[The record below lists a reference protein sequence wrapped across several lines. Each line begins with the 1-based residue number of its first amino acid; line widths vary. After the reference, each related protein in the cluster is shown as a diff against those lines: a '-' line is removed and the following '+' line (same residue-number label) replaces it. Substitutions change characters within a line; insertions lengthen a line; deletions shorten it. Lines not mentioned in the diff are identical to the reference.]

1 MFSTTNIQ
9 YIKQYKPRASPEEK
23 GNKLALQF
31 HITHI
36 DDILLLNNSK
46 FGDLSIVSI
55 QSNFRMQN
63 RLRTKLCE
71 NRDHFNFHIVNFP
84 FICGTFPTTSAYE
97 VYISQLI
104 HNFRACGS
112 YHGFLDR
119 GLLPT
124 RMLLYQGSLLLCC
137 SHHIERPGSSVFYW
151 FKRCIQQQSVNGLV
165 SMLVLTSS
173 SAVNQMS
180 SKHSTRTNEY
190 VAICWLSKHTELTDN
205 SIGRSVSTNAL
216 LQKK

>member
-1 MFSTTNIQ
+1 
-9 YIKQYKPRASPEEK
+9 
-23 GNKLALQF
+23 
-31 HITHI
+31 
-36 DDILLLNNSK
+36 
-46 FGDLSIVSI
+46 
-55 QSNFRMQN
+55 MQN

-71 NRDHFNFHIVNFP
+71 NRDHFNFHIVKFP

-151 FKRCIQQQSVNGLV
+151 FKRWWFP
-165 SMLVLTSS
+165 
-173 SAVNQMS
+173 
-180 SKHSTRTNEY
+180 STQY
-190 VAICWLSKHTELTDN
+190 SVAISKW
-205 SIGRSVSTNAL
+205 IGIYVSLDIVKCSEPDVIKTFNENQWSCRHL
-216 LQKK
+216 LAFQTYGINWQFHWPKCFKITPYCKKS